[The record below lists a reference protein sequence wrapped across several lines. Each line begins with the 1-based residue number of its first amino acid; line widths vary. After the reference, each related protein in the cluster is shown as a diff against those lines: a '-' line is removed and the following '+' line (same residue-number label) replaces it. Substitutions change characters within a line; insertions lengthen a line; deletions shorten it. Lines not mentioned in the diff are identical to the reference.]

1 MTGVQTCALPIL
13 IDQED
18 SFTDTLFIEQ
28 VDDLYMNIAGELFDE
43 WNDSNLNEGLLYAD
57 YQLASRSNDKSIID
71 AYHEHW
77 GLVEGDE
84 YYID

>member
-1 MTGVQTCALPIL
+1 M

-28 VDDLYMNIAGELFDE
+28 VDDLYMNIAGELFDQ

-57 YQLASRSNDKSIID
+57 YQLAQMSNDSVIVD
-71 AYHEHW
+71 AYNKHW
-77 GLVEGDE
+77 GLVPGDE